1 MINKDLTSVEILGV
15 GARSEEESYKFYKK
29 LAKKIK
35 NRLVRE
41 KLLNLARDEKN
52 HKGILLKKYYEITGE
67 KTPTVPPKGRERDKT
82 SLNENMSIKE
92 LIQFAISKERE
103 AFRLYS
109 LGASKAK
116 DLRGKRRLQ
125 YLAGFERNHERM

>member
-52 HKGILLKKYYEITGE
+52 HKGVT
-67 KTPTVPPKGRERDKT
+67 
-82 SLNENMSIKE
+82 
-92 LIQFAISKERE
+92 
-103 AFRLYS
+103 
-109 LGASKAK
+109 
-116 DLRGKRRLQ
+116 
-125 YLAGFERNHERM
+125 